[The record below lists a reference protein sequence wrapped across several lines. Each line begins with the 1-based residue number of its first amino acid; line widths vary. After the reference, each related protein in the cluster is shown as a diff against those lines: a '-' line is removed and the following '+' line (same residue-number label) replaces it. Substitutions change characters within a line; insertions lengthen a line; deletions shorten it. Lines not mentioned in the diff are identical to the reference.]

1 MDLEKKEGNGF
12 PRKDTRGFT
21 LVEVII
27 ASAFFSLLSLA
38 LFATLSSASN
48 IMQMQ
53 TLNAGINQGGMQL
66 IRSIGREIAESSPV
80 ADQSHLIVTTDASAN
95 SVVTFQVPIDSE
107 KDGNLV
113 KNLDAAGNPLP
124 AAAILN
130 QTVEWGAYRF
140 VREPQQL
147 SWLNYWVRYRVLN
160 NQLLREILPTSNGS
174 ATATDIIIPADVLAF
189 QVAPLTP
196 RRYNVILT
204 IRKTDLIGKKSS
216 NARTY
221 QTTFDGD
228 VLLRNGG

>member
-130 QTVEWGAYRF
+130 QTVEWA
-140 VREPQQL
+140 
-147 SWLNYWVRYRVLN
+147 
-160 NQLLREILPTSNGS
+160 PTGS
-174 ATATDIIIPADVLAF
+174 
-189 QVAPLTP
+189 
-196 RRYNVILT
+196 
-204 IRKTDLIGKKSS
+204 
-216 NARTY
+216 
-221 QTTFDGD
+221 
-228 VLLRNGG
+228 